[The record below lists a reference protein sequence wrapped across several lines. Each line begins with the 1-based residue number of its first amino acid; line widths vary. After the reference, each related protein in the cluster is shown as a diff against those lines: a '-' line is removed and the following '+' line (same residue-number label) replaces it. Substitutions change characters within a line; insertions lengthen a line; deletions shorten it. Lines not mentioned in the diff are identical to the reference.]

1 MVVATAKLNAAATS
15 NPGISKLT
23 RKKIVT
29 RNRLRRPHNILLPS
43 KNRSFGR
50 RSHSQTA
57 RSNSP
62 GSNAFV
68 GIEHFSSSVR
78 GGNPVYWSLRQEKI
92 WSKNRDILDTQE
104 SSFEFTS
111 VAFVV
116 HAKTI

>member
-1 MVVATAKLNAAATS
+1 
-15 NPGISKLT
+15 
-23 RKKIVT
+23 
-29 RNRLRRPHNILLPS
+29 
-43 KNRSFGR
+43 
-50 RSHSQTA
+50 
-57 RSNSP
+57 
-62 GSNAFV
+62 
-68 GIEHFSSSVR
+68 VR